1 MTTASIP
8 LRHLKL
14 RIFTVQYSSW
24 HFLWYG
30 TANILSDPAHPLYIA
45 TLRRSKTA
53 DRSGLWWTAA
63 GTFAIG
69 KKRVVRSWAARRLRN
84 AFVEALA
91 SRGFDRDGKR
101 VVESAK
107 EDGKRDGKENRGTQ
121 GSVMQAIKRVDER
134 RNLTGTLRI
143 QANPVILTVKFDAVK
158 QEAGLLVDELVKIA
172 RKQDRKGISKERGPP
187 HNGNGS
193 GN

>member
-1 MTTASIP
+1 
-8 LRHLKL
+8 
-14 RIFTVQYSSW
+14 
-24 HFLWYG
+24 
-30 TANILSDPAHPLYIA
+30 NILSDPAHPLYIS

-63 GTFAIG
+63 GTFAVG

-101 VVESAK
+101 IVESAK
-107 EDGKRDGKENRGTQ
+107 EDGKP
-121 GSVMQAIKRVDER
+121 MQAIKRVDER

-158 QEAGLLVDELVKIA
+158 QEAGRLVDELVK
-172 RKQDRKGISKERGPP
+172 
-187 HNGNGS
+187 
-193 GN
+193 

>member
-1 MTTASIP
+1 MTTTSIP

-14 RIFTVQYSSW
+14 RIFTVQYFSR

-63 GTFAIG
+63 GTFAVG

-91 SRGFDRDGKR
+91 NRGFDRDGKWI
-101 VVESAK
+101 VESAK
-107 EDGKRDGKENRGTQ
+107 EDGKRDGKANRTAQ
-121 GSVMQAIKRVDER
+121 GSVMQDIKLVDKR

-158 QEAGLLVDELVKIA
+158 QEAGRLVDELAKIA
-172 RKQDRKGISKERGPP
+172 RK
-187 HNGNGS
+187 
-193 GN
+193 